1 MGLFSSTPIIADR
14 AEFVEALQRLRRG
27 HVLVKTG
34 DGANSCMLDGALV
47 HHSFETLHRYR
58 LIDEFDNPQGFEG
71 VRYFRLTPA
80 GRDFADRTWL
90 AWRRT
95 RPLQRLVVRLVG

>member
-34 DGANSCMLDGALV
+34 DGANSCLIDGALV
-47 HHSFETLHRYR
+47 HHSFETLRRYR
-58 LIDEFDNPQGFEG
+58 LIAEFDNPHGFEG
-71 VRYFRLTPA
+71 VRYYRLTA
-80 GRDFADRTWL
+80 TGREFADRTWH
-90 AWRRT
+90 AWRGT
-95 RPLQRLVVRLVG
+95 PPLQRLVVRLVG